1 MAMILVVE
9 DDKAISKVVVD
20 NLEFEGYSVRVA
32 YDGVAGLD
40 LAMHEAV
47 DLILLDIM
55 MPQMN
60 GYDVCRRLREAGR
73 QTPVIMLTA
82 KGEEVDKVLGLELGA
97 DDYITKP
104 VGVRE
109 LLARVRAV
117 LRRMERQTDQLTGQL
132 PDDSTGKLRV
142 GASCVDFASYEATR
156 NGESVHLSPKA
167 YGVLRLLWE
176 RHGQA
181 VTRTDI
187 LQQVWGYDVYPTT
200 RTVDNHIAEL
210 RAALEEEPSKPRYLL
225 TVHGVG
231 YKFVGATDDTRA

>member
-1 MAMILVVE
+1 MVMILVVE
-9 DDKAISKVVVD
+9 DDEAISKVVVD
-20 NLEFEGYSVRVA
+20 NLEFEGYTVRAA
-32 YDGVAGLD
+32 YDGATGLK
-40 LAMHEAV
+40 LAVTEPV

-97 DDYITKP
+97 DDYVTKP

-117 LRRMERQTDQLTGQL
+117 LRRTGQQAERM
-132 PDDSTGKLRV
+132 PADTGTGVLRV
-142 GASCVDFASYEATR
+142 GVAIIDFSSYEATR
-156 NGESVHLSPKA
+156 AGQSVHLSPKA
-167 YGVLRLLWE
+167 YGVLKLLWE

-210 RAALEEEPSKPRYLL
+210 RAALEAEPAKPCCVL

-231 YKFVGATDDTRA
+231 YKLVDAMHDARA

>member
-1 MAMILVVE
+1 ME
-9 DDKAISKVVVD
+9 DDRAISKVVVD
-20 NLEFEGYSVRVA
+20 NLEFEGYSVRSA
-32 YDGVAGLD
+32 YDGAGGLD
-40 LAMHEAV
+40 LALTESI

-117 LRRMERQTDQLTGQL
+117 LRRTERPAERSPAGDHTGV
-132 PDDSTGKLRV
+132 LRL
-142 GASCVDFASYEATR
+142 GASHVDFLSYEATR
-156 NGESVHLSPKA
+156 GGELVHLSPKA
-167 YGVLRLLWE
+167 FGVLKLLWD

-181 VTRTDI
+181 VTRGDI

-210 RAALEEEPSKPRYLL
+210 RAALEEEPSKPQYVL

-231 YKFVGATDDTRA
+231 YKLTACPDGSKA

>member
-1 MAMILVVE
+1 VKNMATILVVE
-9 DDKAISKVVVD
+9 DDRAISKVVVD
-20 NLEFEGYSVRVA
+20 NLEFEGSDVRVA
-32 YDGVAGLD
+32 YDGATGLD
-40 LAMHEAV
+40 LAMVDGV

-55 MPQMN
+55 MPQLN

-82 KGEEVDKVLGLELGA
+82 KGDKVLGLELGA
-97 DDYITKP
+97 NDYMTKS

-117 LRRMERQTDQLTGQL
+117 LRRTERTAQPAEQPPAGDTIGV
-132 PDDSTGKLRV
+132 LRV
-142 GASCVDFASYEATR
+142 GTSHIDFTSYEATR
-156 NGESVHLSPKA
+156 GGEPVHLSPKA
-167 YGVLRLLWE
+167 YGLLKLLWE

-187 LQQVWGYDVYPTT
+187 LQQVWGYDVFPTT

-210 RAALEEEPSKPRYLL
+210 RAALEEEPSKPQYLL

-231 YKFVGATDDTRA
+231 YKLVAATEA

>member
-1 MAMILVVE
+1 MDSSADKLKILIVDDEEDVVKPIAFRL
-9 DDKAISKVVVD
+9 DIQG
-20 NLEFEGYSVRVA
+20 FEVLMEPDGDLGFQTAVA
-32 YDGVAGLD
+32 ELP
-40 LAMHEAV
+40 

-55 MPQMN
+55 MPQLN

-82 KGEEVDKVLGLELGA
+82 KGDKVLGLELGA
-97 DDYITKP
+97 NDYMTKS

-117 LRRMERQTDQLTGQL
+117 LRRTERTAQPAEQPPAGDTIGV
-132 PDDSTGKLRV
+132 LRV
-142 GASCVDFASYEATR
+142 GTSHIDFTSYEATR
-156 NGESVHLSPKA
+156 GGEPVHLSPKA
-167 YGVLRLLWE
+167 YGLLKLLWE

-187 LQQVWGYDVYPTT
+187 LQQVWGYDVFPTT

-210 RAALEEEPSKPRYLL
+210 RAALEEEPSKPQYLL

-231 YKFVGATDDTRA
+231 YKLVAATEA

>member
-1 MAMILVVE
+1 MATILVVE
-9 DDKAISKVVVD
+9 DDRAISKVVVD
-20 NLEFEGYSVRVA
+20 NLEFEGSDVRVA
-32 YDGVAGLD
+32 YDGATGLD
-40 LAMHEAV
+40 LAMVDGV

-55 MPQMN
+55 MPQLN

-82 KGEEVDKVLGLELGA
+82 KGDKVLGLELGA
-97 DDYITKP
+97 NDYMTKS

-117 LRRMERQTDQLTGQL
+117 LRRTERTAQPAEQPPAGDTIGV
-132 PDDSTGKLRV
+132 LRV
-142 GASCVDFASYEATR
+142 GTSHIDFTSYEATR
-156 NGESVHLSPKA
+156 GGEPVHLSPKA
-167 YGVLRLLWE
+167 YGLLKLLWE

-187 LQQVWGYDVYPTT
+187 LQQVWGYDVFPTT

-210 RAALEEEPSKPRYLL
+210 RAALEEEPSKPQYLL

-231 YKFVGATDDTRA
+231 YKLVAATEA